1 MIDHYQTT
9 LYGDEMNTLEIL
21 TEPAPKPRLGRSDW
35 LRAAMLCLME
45 EGIDSV
51 QITRLATSIG
61 ASRGSFYWH
70 FKSRQELLDG
80 MLDEWFAVNGK
91 RIKQVLEHAD
101 SLDRGVLSF
110 FAVWTNSNNFNSPL
124 EQAVRDW
131 ARLDGRVLKVV
142 RDEDANRIAV
152 IAALFERFDYLPQDA
167 VVRARVLYFAQV
179 GYFAMNPEEVIEE
192 RMSML
197 DDYFFAFTGRV
208 LDRAVGSSFRH
219 NWIAFSKINPSKG
232 DSDAS

>member
-1 MIDHYQTT
+1 
-9 LYGDEMNTLEIL
+9 MNTLEIL
-21 TEPAPKPRLGRSDW
+21 TETAPKPRLGRADW
-35 LRAAMLCLME
+35 LRAAMLYLME
-45 EGIDSV
+45 EGIDAV

-80 MLDEWFAVNGK
+80 LLDEWFAVNGK

-110 FAVWTNSNNFNSPL
+110 FAVWTNPDNFNSPL

-152 IAALFERFDYLPQDA
+152 IAALFERFDYLPQEA

-197 DDYFFAFTGRV
+197 DDYY
-208 LDRAVGSSFRH
+208 
-219 NWIAFSKINPSKG
+219 
-232 DSDAS
+232 

>member
-1 MIDHYQTT
+1 
-9 LYGDEMNTLEIL
+9 MNTLEIL
-21 TEPAPKPRLGRSDW
+21 TEAASKPRLGRADW
-35 LRAAMLCLME
+35 LRAAMFCLMK
-45 EGIDSV
+45 EGIDAV

-80 MLDEWFAVNGK
+80 LLDEWFAVNGK
-91 RIKQVLEHAD
+91 RIKQVLEHAG

-110 FAVWTNSNNFNSPL
+110 FAVWTNSDNFNSPL

-142 RDEDANRIAV
+142 RNEDANRIAV
-152 IAALFERFDYLPQDA
+152 IAALFERFDYLPQEA

-179 GYFAMNPEEVIEE
+179 GYFAMNPEEAMEE
-192 RMSML
+192 RMLML
-197 DDYFFAFTGRV
+197 DEYFFAFTGKV
-208 LDRAVGSSFRH
+208 LDPTVGSSFRH
-219 NWIAFSKINPSKG
+219 NWIAFSKISPPKG

>member
-1 MIDHYQTT
+1 
-9 LYGDEMNTLEIL
+9 MNTLEIH
-21 TEPAPKPRLGRSDW
+21 TETAPKPRLGRVDW

-45 EGIDSV
+45 EGIASV

-80 MLDEWFAVNGK
+80 LLDEWFAVNGK
-91 RIKQVLEHAD
+91 RIKQVLEQAE
-101 SLDRGVLSF
+101 SLDHGVLSF
-110 FAVWTNSNNFNSPL
+110 FAVWTNPDSFNSPL

-131 ARLDGRVLKVV
+131 ARLDGRVLEVV
-142 RDEDANRIAV
+142 RGEDANRIAV
-152 IAALFERFDYLPQDA
+152 IAALFERFDYLPQQA

-179 GYFAMNPEEVIEE
+179 GYFAMNPEEAMEE

-197 DDYFFAFTGRV
+197 VDYYFAFTGKS
-208 LDRAVGSSFRH
+208 LDTEVGSSFRRD
-219 NWIAFSKINPSKG
+219 WIAFGKINPSKG
-232 DSDAS
+232 ETDAS